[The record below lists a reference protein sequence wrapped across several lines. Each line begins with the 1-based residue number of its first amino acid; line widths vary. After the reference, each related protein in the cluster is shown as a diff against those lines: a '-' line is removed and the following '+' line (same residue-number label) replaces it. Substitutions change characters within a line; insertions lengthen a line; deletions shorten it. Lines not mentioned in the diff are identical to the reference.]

1 MVWTCSLLL
10 SSEAGGRRG
19 TWRRPILKTT
29 ISGDMLSNNS
39 LPCDVTSAWQGM
51 AWACCGM
58 RGWRQNMEA
67 MVGYPHAER
76 NFLRFARPRIG
87 HVPHV
92 AQRVLVWRLAW
103 AFFCQVTIDFVM
115 HLHLAKARLGPI
127 WCLRR
132 SRGGAGCRMD
142 SFPQVIRATATICFG
157 QVARFAVSLSHLF
170 PADMFRPECCWP
182 ALA

>member
-1 MVWTCSLLL
+1 MSLRHGKVWHGRVVACV
-10 SSEAGGRRG
+10 AGGR
-19 TWRRPILKTT
+19 I
-29 ISGDMLSNNS
+29 
-39 LPCDVTSAWQGM
+39 
-51 AWACCGM
+51 
-58 RGWRQNMEA
+58 WRQWLGIHMQKGFFCA
-67 MVGYPHAER
+67 LHAHV
-76 NFLRFARPRIG
+76 G

-103 AFFCQVTIDFVM
+103 AFFCQITIDFVM